1 MTNSETHQLVR
12 GIDIVKLPMWHYI
25 SGLSVDCDGTSQ
37 SVAVP
42 SSASIVEIRAEGGAV
57 YFAIN
62 PPGFAIAGA
71 PGYIPEDGA
80 EIIGPLS
87 NLTSLDVSGVTNTTA
102 HIMFFNEI
110 AR

>member
-1 MTNSETHQLVR
+1 MTNPETHRLVR
-12 GIDIVKLPMWHYI
+12 GVQTVKLPHWHYI
-25 SGLSVDCDGTSQ
+25 SGLSVTCDGTSQ
-37 SVAVP
+37 AVAVP

-62 PPGFAIAGA
+62 HPGFANAAA

-87 NLTSLDVSGVTNTTA
+87 NLNNLDVSGDAGNVA